1 MRLPHAHA
9 LYVHGG
15 GVLHRAP
22 AAAKVVSLVLFACAV
37 AAIPRKALVLY
48 AAAGAAL
55 LVVVAVARLRPL
67 LVVRRLVVEVPFALG
82 AVMIPFFG
90 DGSRVTVLGVS
101 LSSTGFWAAFAI
113 VAKGTLCLGAAVV
126 VTATTTIP
134 DMLVALRRLRVPAVI
149 VAIAGFAVRYL
160 DVIAGEAR
168 RTRVAMAARG
178 YAPRRLSQARPLAN
192 AAGSLFVRSHERAE
206 RVHRAMIARGYAE
219 GRS

>member
-9 LYVHGG
+9 LYVHGD

-22 AAAKVVSLVLFACAV
+22 ATAKVVALLVFACAV
-37 AAIPRKALVLY
+37 AAIPRRGLVFY
-48 AAAGAAL
+48 AIAGAVL
-55 LVVVAVARLRPL
+55 LAVIAVARLRPR
-67 LVVRRLVVEVPFALG
+67 LVASRLVVEVPFALG
-82 AVMIPFFG
+82 AIMLPILG
-90 DGSRVTVLGVS
+90 DGSRVTVLGLS
-101 LSSTGFWAAFAI
+101 LSSTGLWAAFAI
-113 VAKGTLCLGAAVV
+113 IAKGTLCLGAAVV

-134 DMLVALRRLRVPAVI
+134 DLLAALRRLRVPAVL
-149 VAIAGFAVRYL
+149 VAITGFAVRYL
-160 DVIAGEAR
+160 DVIAEEAR
-168 RTRVAMAARG
+168 RTSVAMVARG